1 MFFLYLEIAMLVL
14 AVVAVGACS
23 LQLFIEDRGIQQW
36 ISTKHDE
43 LGVWISQMVTDYMNK
58 PLMIRYR
65 HKPRHSPQYIGR
77 QREWYLRS
85 LAFSAT

>member
-36 ISTKHDE
+36 IAKQHDA
-43 LGVWISQMVTDYMNK
+43 LSVWIPQLIV
-58 PLMIRYR
+58 RYR
-65 HKPRHSPQYIGR
+65 HKPRHTPQFIVAQKQR
-77 QREWYLRS
+77 DREWFMQS